1 MKGST
6 MSNPLV
12 LTVLD
17 GTPLVDT
24 RIIATGFGVEHHS
37 TTRLVDNY
45 SSQFQSFGLLR
56 FETEAVKRD
65 GERGTKFEKFY
76 LLNEDQTYFLLT
88 LTRNTAQVVDLKQR
102 LVMAFAEFRKAQAKP
117 APKPRQLTRKHYQL
131 LQSEVDEVAKWTA
144 QPGRAKAAVW
154 EHLRKVGGVDNVRY
168 FPPAKMTE
176 ALSVLVN
183 LKKRTRAFVN
193 DSKASERVFID
204 TILTGSQLLPASKQ
218 PAFKLLEAA

>member
-1 MKGST
+1 MS
-6 MSNPLV
+6 SNPLA
-12 LTVLD
+12 LTVVD

-24 RIIATGFGVEHHS
+24 RIIATGFGVQHQ
-37 TTRLVDNY
+37 TTRELVDKY
-45 SSQFQSFGLLR
+45 SEKFQAFGLLR

-65 GERGTKFEKFY
+65 GDRGTKFEKFY

-102 LVMAFAEFRKAQAKP
+102 LVQAFSEFRKAQPKA
-117 APKPRQLTRKHYQL
+117 APKPRQLPRKHYQL

-154 EHLRKVGGVDNVRY
+154 EYLRKIGGVENVRY
-168 FPPAKMTE
+168 FPPHKMTE

-193 DSKASERVFID
+193 DSKASERTFID
-204 TILTGSQLLPASKQ
+204 TILTGAQLLPSPQQ